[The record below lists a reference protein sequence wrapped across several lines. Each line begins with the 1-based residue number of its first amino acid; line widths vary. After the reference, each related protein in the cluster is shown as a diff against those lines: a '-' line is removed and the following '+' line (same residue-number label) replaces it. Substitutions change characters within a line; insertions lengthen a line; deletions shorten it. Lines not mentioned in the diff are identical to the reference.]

1 MGHNVNLVGLVPFV
15 SDILSLRFLSRKF
28 WLSINDFR
36 EIFRK
41 FLLKMRFSTPLPPS
55 IWIHY

>member
-15 SDILSLRFLSRKF
+15 SDILSLGLLSRKF

-41 FLLKMRFSTPLPPS
+41 FYLKMRFSTPLPPS
-55 IWIHY
+55 I

>member
-15 SDILSLRFLSRKF
+15 SDILSLRFLLRKV

-36 EIFRK
+36 
-41 FLLKMRFSTPLPPS
+41 
-55 IWIHY
+55 